1 MKKVALVTGG
11 TRGIGS
17 SISQKLKE
25 AGYTVAAIYHG
36 NDAAAQSFQ
45 KQMGI
50 PVYKWDVSN
59 FKACQEGVAR
69 VTSDLGPIDIL
80 VNNAGITR
88 DKVLHKMESD
98 QWEEVIQTNLTSCF
112 NMCRQVIEP
121 MRTRGFGRII
131 NMSSVNGQKGQFG
144 QTNYSA
150 AKAGIIG
157 LTKALAQES
166 ANKGITVNAIA
177 PGYINTEMT
186 QGISEPILAQIT
198 QQIPMN
204 RLGNPDE
211 IANTVLFLVSKD
223 AGFITGTTLTINGGQ
238 YFA

>member
-1 MKKVALVTGG
+1 MKRLALVTGG
-11 TRGIGS
+11 TRGIGA
-17 SISQKLKE
+17 SISRKLKE
-25 AGYTVAAIYHG
+25 EGYTVAAVYYG
-36 NDAAAQSFQ
+36 NDKAAHSFQ
-45 KQMGI
+45 KQEGI

-59 FKACQEGVAR
+59 FKSCQEGVAR
-69 VTSDLGPIDIL
+69 ITSDLGAVDVL

-88 DKVLHKMESD
+88 DGVLHKMD
-98 QWEEVIQTNLTSCF
+98 CLHWEEVIQTNLNSCF

-121 MRTRGFGRII
+121 MRARGFGRII
-131 NMSSVNGQKGQFG
+131 KVSSINGQKGQFG

-177 PGYINTEMT
+177 PGYIHTEMT
-186 QGISEPILAQIT
+186 ENISEPILAKIT

-211 IANTVLFLVSKD
+211 IANTVLFLVSQD

-238 YFA
+238 YFT